1 MSENTVFVGC
11 GVILLN
17 SKGQFLMMK
26 RTSKHGQGTWGLP
39 GGHMEFGETFE
50 TVAIR
55 EVSEEW
61 RRKNDANKPTVTEE
75 DVAEVIGTERTYG
88 CAVGWGATRK
98 DYGLSELTSEPQ
110 KEFLGFSFGSF
121 SGKKGDKFDEKT
133 MQEIDV
139 SSLFNAETLKLYQKY
154 KGMYSITDGFEN
166 KA

>member
-55 EVSEEW
+55 EVSEELGIEIH
-61 RRKNDANKPTVTEE
+61 NPHVLGVT
-75 DVAEVIGTERTYG
+75 
-88 CAVGWGATRK
+88 
-98 DYGLSELTSEPQ
+98 
-110 KEFLGFSFGSF
+110 
-121 SGKKGDKFDEKT
+121 
-133 MQEIDV
+133 
-139 SSLFNAETLKLYQKY
+139 N
-154 KGMYSITDGFEN
+154 N
-166 KA
+166 

>member
-55 EVSEEW
+55 EVSEELGIEIHNPHVLGVTNNFFPNENKHSVSIILIA
-61 RRKNDANKPTVTEE
+61 RLENQEPKNMEPHK
-75 DVAEVIGTERTYG
+75 
-88 CAVGWGATRK
+88 C
-98 DYGLSELTSEPQ
+98 SELRWCDDWEHLPEPTFIPYNKFISTDKI
-110 KEFLGFSFGSF
+110 KE
-121 SGKKGDKFDEKT
+121 
-133 MQEIDV
+133 
-139 SSLFNAETLKLYQKY
+139 Y
-154 KGMYSITDGFEN
+154 FEN
-166 KA
+166 K